1 MKRVKSCAAKNAESC
16 GKNQSKNEENEKKYK
31 WLRYMTNDHKHKE
44 VFPVQEEQQ
53 RIVIKLQAINNEN
66 IGRGGQ
72 KITKTMV

>member
-1 MKRVKSCAAKNAESC
+1 MRKAAEKIKAKMKKMK
-16 GKNQSKNEENEKKYK
+16 KKYK

-66 IGRGGQ
+66 IERGGQ